1 MDLSFLTAFAV
12 ILLTFLPAFL
22 EILRRRDRGS
32 RAFPEQ
38 TAYGGRL
45 GLIPVL
51 ERVGSKARGRMMGG
65 VFRGRSEDAVIEGD
79 VGAGKLRSE
88 TLEHVLKE
96 AEELLREA
104 EELLGEDD
112 G

>member
-1 MDLSFLTAFAV
+1 MDLSFLIAFAV
-12 ILLTFLPAFL
+12 ILLTFLPAFS

-32 RAFPEQ
+32 RAVPEQ
-38 TAYGGRL
+38 TAYRERL
-45 GLIPVL
+45 GLIPIL
-51 ERVGSKARGRMMGG
+51 EWVGSKARIDR
-65 VFRGRSEDAVIEGD
+65 FRGRSEDAVIEGD
-79 VGAGKLRSE
+79 VGAGKLPSE
-88 TLEHVLKE
+88 TLEHVLRE